1 MMNVIQASVIAMP
14 SASTLLEVSTVN
26 AKKVRLYPLSVT
38 RRQFETCQILY
49 PDTQDGW
56 GQEICAVAFGS
67 HLFLDLTGNGSS
79 KCPGSTTKIYV

>member
-1 MMNVIQASVIAMP
+1 MNVIQASVIAMP
-14 SASTLLEVSTVN
+14 SVSTLLEVSTVN

-49 PDTQDGW
+49 PDSPDRW
-56 GQEICAVAFGS
+56 DQEICTGAFGG

-79 KCPGSTTKIYV
+79 KWPGSTTKIYV